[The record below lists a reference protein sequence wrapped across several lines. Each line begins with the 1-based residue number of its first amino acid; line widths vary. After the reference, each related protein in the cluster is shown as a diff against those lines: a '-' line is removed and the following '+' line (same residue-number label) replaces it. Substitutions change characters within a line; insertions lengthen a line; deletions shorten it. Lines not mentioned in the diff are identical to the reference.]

1 MDTLAAMRTFVAIV
15 DHGSLTAAAAALGRA
30 PPSVV
35 RALAVLEAHL
45 GARLL
50 ARTTRRMSL
59 TVEGRA
65 YLERCR
71 RILADVEEAERS
83 LVDADPEPRGDLRV
97 TAPVLFG
104 QRHVAPGV
112 VEFVRRHPRVRVE
125 LLLLDRVVDLVD
137 EGLDAGVRIGR
148 LPDSSLTA
156 VPVGEVRR
164 VVVASPALLRRGGV
178 PRHPSE
184 LASLPCVE
192 HQAVGGG
199 RWTFREREREIVVRV
214 RGAFA
219 CNQATAVV
227 QACEAGLGFGCFLSY
242 QVQPEVQAG
251 GLRVVL
257 DAFEPPAL
265 PVQIVYP
272 SARHASPRLRA
283 FVAFMKE
290 QLRARP
296 EIRSGAPRRAR
307 RQAS

>member
-15 DHGSLTAAAAALGRA
+15 DHGSLTAAAAALGRS

-71 RILADVEEAERS
+71 RILADVDEAERS
-83 LVDADPEPRGDLRV
+83 LVDADPEPRGELRV

-164 VVVASPALLRRGGV
+164 VVVASPALLRRGGG

-192 HQAVGGG
+192 HQAAGGG

-214 RGAFA
+214 RGAFS

-283 FVAFMKE
+283 FVAFMKA

-296 EIRSGAPRRAR
+296 EIRSGPPRRAR
-307 RQAS
+307 RQTA